1 MAALAVG
8 AEVGEACTPTI
19 VGTFTEAEL
28 AGIGAFGVADGIST
42 VEETPT
48 DGEAGTSSG
57 RAALPVV
64 PANLASLPPTVTIEF
79 AGASLARG
87 PLGEL
92 AIVACIPGT
101 GEGAAACATE
111 NWAGVSSPALVSTPG
126 IGLGSTAGPED
137 SF

>member
-8 AEVGEACTPTI
+8 AEVGEACTSPI
-19 VGTFTEAEL
+19 AGTLTGAEL
-28 AGIGAFGVADGIST
+28 AGICAFGVADGIST

-48 DGEAGTSSG
+48 AGEAGTSSG

-64 PANLASLPPTVTIEF
+64 PANLAALPPTVTIGF

-92 AIVACIPGT
+92 AV
-101 GEGAAACATE
+101 
-111 NWAGVSSPALVSTPG
+111 VVSTP
-126 IGLGSTAGPED
+126 AD
-137 SF
+137 

>member
-8 AEVGEACTPTI
+8 AEACTPAI
-19 VGTFTEAEL
+19 AGTFTGAEL
-28 AGIGAFGVADGIST
+28 AGIRAFGVADGIST

-64 PANLASLPPTVTIEF
+64 PANLASLPPTVTIGF
-79 AGASLARG
+79 AGASPARG
-87 PLGEL
+87 SLGEL
-92 AIVACIPGT
+92 AVVASTPGT

-111 NWAGVSSPALVSTPG
+111 NWAGVSSPDLVSTPG
-126 IGLGSTAGPED
+126 IGLGTSAGPED
-137 SF
+137 SS